1 MIHHQDQLSLKGLPV
16 FTQLKLETPL
26 QERLALPSDACY
38 LHIEEGE
45 DHSLYA
51 PARIT
56 ATPGTVI
63 LSTCG
68 LTVGHMITEQPRGSM
83 STTIVHFNRELLNV
97 VFEGEKP
104 ALWEELQTPVNQF
117 MVQTAADALVQHYF
131 DSVAQLFQ
139 NKAAVSPFMLK
150 LKLKEI
156 ILLLLQ
162 TDSAEPIRQII
173 KSLFSERTFTF
184 KEIVDAHIYTFV
196 SIEGLAQL
204 THCSLS
210 TFKRKFREIYDSSP
224 AKYITARRLEKVAE
238 ALRTSDEAVSQ
249 IGYAWGFESP
259 EHLSRAFKKQF
270 GVAPSAYRLS
280 FLVK

>member
-1 MIHHQDQLSLKGLPV
+1 MINYQDQLSLEGLPV
-16 FTQLKLETPL
+16 FTQLQLETPL
-26 QERLALPSDACY
+26 QEALSLPSDACY
-38 LHIEEGE
+38 LHIDEGE
-45 DHSLYA
+45 GHSLFA
-51 PARIT
+51 PANIT

-83 STTIVHFNRELLNV
+83 STTIVHFNRQLLNV

-104 ALWEELQTPVNQF
+104 TLWEELQAPVNQYL
-117 MVQTAADALVQHYF
+117 VQEAADTLVQHYF
-131 DSVAQLFQ
+131 DSISQLFQ
-139 NKAAVSPFMLK
+139 HKAAVSPAILK

-162 TDSAEPIRQII
+162 TDNAEPVRQII
-173 KSLFSERTFTF
+173 KSLFSERSFSF
-184 KEIVDAHIYTFV
+184 KEIVDAHIYTSV
-196 SIEGLAQL
+196 SIENLAQL

-210 TFKRKFREIYDSSP
+210 TFKRKFSEAYDSSP

-238 ALRTSDEAVSQ
+238 ALRISDEAVSH

-270 GVAPSAYRLS
+270 GVAPSAYRMS
-280 FLVK
+280 FLVN